1 MSAHS
6 PGSHR
11 TPCMTDEQKLAKLK
25 DFIRLA
31 KEGYP
36 QSVVVRRVGVDPR
49 RVREWC
55 DRFHQAWPYKPRKAC
70 P

>member
-1 MSAHS
+1 MSAHG

-11 TPCMTDEQKLAKLK
+11 TPSMTDEQKLAKLK

-36 QSVVVRRVGVDPR
+36 QGVVVRRVGVDPR

-55 DRFHQAWPYKPRKAC
+55 DRFYYNWPYPTRKSRQ
-70 P
+70 

>member
-25 DFIRLA
+25 DFESALLLTLA
-31 KEGYP
+31 MLGGP
-36 QSVVVRRVGVDPR
+36 LIILIGSLIG
-49 RVREWC
+49 
-55 DRFHQAWPYKPRKAC
+55 FLLKAIIQ
-70 P
+70 